1 MALYNFGTDGLKEI
15 KMGTMSNLKIRERQD
30 LQDVLRTDIGAVAP
44 DVLIIAEEYTGWQDS
59 KRRID
64 LLGIDR
70 QGSLVVFEL
79 KRTTDGGHMD
89 LQAIRYAAMVSALT
103 FSEVV
108 DLFGQFLKKNGSK
121 DNAKDLILEH
131 VEGDEDEVV
140 ASFGELVRVVLVSQ
154 DFDSEITTAVLWL
167 NEQGLDI
174 RCVKLHPYQFGEQ
187 IVFDIQQVIPLPEAT
202 DYMVKKRQK
211 EAVQKA
217 ATQRDRRDLTKY
229 RINADGV
236 EVIQLVKRR
245 AILAVVMAIFKLG
258 ASPAQMRKTINQSRQ
273 RFYEVDGVFDN
284 EEDFVEA
291 AIQAADQNG
300 GKRFSEARYFT
311 AADELLRFEGK
322 TYAFS
327 NQWGSRTE
335 QKMEELIAAHG
346 RGRVTFEREGT

>member
-1 MALYNFGTDGLKEI
+1 MALYSFGKDGLTKIE
-15 KMGTMSNLKIRERQD
+15 METMSNLKIRERQD
-30 LQDVLRTDIGAVAP
+30 LQDVLRSHIGAVAP
-44 DVLIIAEEYTGWQDS
+44 DVLIISEEYTGWQDS

-70 QGSLVVFEL
+70 QGSIVVFEL

-108 DLFGQFLKKNGSK
+108 DVFEQFLKKHGRTGH
-121 DNAKDLILEH
+121 AKDLILEH
-131 VEGDEDEVV
+131 VNGDEDEVE
-140 ASFGELVRVVLVSQ
+140 ASVGELVRVVLVSQ

-217 ATQRDRRDLTKY
+217 AIKRESRDFTKY
-229 RINADGV
+229 RITTDGV
-236 EVIQLVKRR
+236 EVRQLVKRR
-245 AILAVVMAIFKLG
+245 AILAIVMALFKAG
-258 ASPAQMRKTINQSRQ
+258 VSPAQMRETINQSRQ
-273 RFYEVDGVFDN
+273 RFYEVEGVIES
-284 EEDFVEA
+284 EEDFLEA
-291 AIQAADQNG
+291 AMVAAPQNEGKGFDQ
-300 GKRFSEARYFT
+300 ARYFT
-311 AADELLRFEGK
+311 TEDELLRFDGK

-335 QKMEELIAAHG
+335 QKMCDLIAAHG
-346 RGRVTFEREGT
+346 GERVTFAREDE

>member
-1 MALYNFGTDGLKEI
+1 MALYSFDKDGLAKIE
-15 KMGTMSNLKIRERQD
+15 METMSNLKIRERQD
-30 LQDVLRTDIGAVAP
+30 LQDVLRSHIGAVAP
-44 DVLIIAEEYTGWQDS
+44 DVLIISEEYTGWQDS

-108 DLFGQFLKKNGSK
+108 VVFEQFLKKHGRTEH
-121 DNAKDLILEH
+121 AKDLILEH
-131 VEGDEDEVV
+131 VNGDEDEVE
-140 ASFGELVRVVLVSQ
+140 ASVGELVRVVLVSQ

-217 ATQRDRRDLTKY
+217 VIRRGVRDLTKY
-229 RINADGV
+229 RVTVDGV
-236 EVIQLVKRR
+236 EVRQLVKRR
-245 AILAVVMAIFKLG
+245 AILAIVMALHRAG
-258 ASPAQMRKTINQSRQ
+258 VSPALMRQTINQRRQ
-273 RFYEVDGVFDN
+273 RFYEVDGLMETEDAFVDAAMEASSQNDGKAFDP
-284 EEDFVEA
+284 
-291 AIQAADQNG
+291 
-300 GKRFSEARYFT
+300 GKYFT
-311 AADELLRFEGK
+311 EDDELLPFDGK

-327 NQWGSRTE
+327 IHWDKMAE
-335 QKMEELIAAHG
+335 QKMTDLIEAHAE
-346 RGRVTFEREGT
+346 GRVTFAREEE